1 MNSSIE
7 RFVKTIGYPI
17 EEIERTEGPVS
28 LLVDEMTIRVDI
40 AKVGMV
46 MRYVLGRT
54 DEVNAA
60 LILGYAAGRILK
72 EDAVVAYDPEND
84 EIFLWSKIAANA
96 SEAKMTKV
104 FEEFMTS
111 CEWWRTALGA
121 ESANAKESV
130 SNEFMR
136 IMP

>member
-7 RFVKTIGYPI
+7 RFLNTIGYPI

-28 LLVDEMTIRVDI
+28 LLVDEMTV
-40 AKVGMV
+40 KVIENRGDL
-46 MRYVLGRT
+46 VLRFSLGSIE
-54 DEVNAA
+54 EVNAA
-60 LILGYAAGRILK
+60 EILGFAAGRVLK
-72 EDAVVAYDPEND
+72 EAAVVAFDPESE
-84 EIFLWSKIAANA
+84 EIFIWSKIAANA
-96 SEAKMTKV
+96 SDAKMTKV

-111 CEWWRTALGA
+111 CEWWRAALGA
-121 ESANAKESV
+121 ESAKAKESV

>member
-28 LLVDEMTIRVDI
+28 LLVDEMTIRVDM
-40 AKVGMV
+40 AKVGIV
-46 MRYVLGRT
+46 MRYALGRT

-60 LILGYAAGRILK
+60 IILGYAAGRILK
-72 EDAVVAYDPEND
+72 EEAVIAYDPESE
-84 EIFLWSKIAANA
+84 EIFIWSKIAANA
-96 SEAKMTKV
+96 SDAKMTKV

-111 CEWWRTALGA
+111 CEWWRAALGA
-121 ESANAKESV
+121 ESAKAKESV